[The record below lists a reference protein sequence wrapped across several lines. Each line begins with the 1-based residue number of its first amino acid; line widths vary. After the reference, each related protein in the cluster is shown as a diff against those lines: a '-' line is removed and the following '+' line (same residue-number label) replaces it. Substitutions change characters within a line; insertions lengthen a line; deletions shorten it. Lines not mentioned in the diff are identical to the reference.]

1 MELSPE
7 DIRKDKGKV
16 LKDDFSMFIT
26 FRDFCDR
33 CNPYTTEIIDLC
45 EFCKNELG
53 PKTIQDWS
61 EVKEICDCHFYPNL
75 E

>member
-53 PKTIQDWS
+53 PKTI
-61 EVKEICDCHFYPNL
+61 
-75 E
+75 